1 MSPKEPDLLFG
12 TSLYFPPMLNSALE
26 PLLLA
31 ILRHEDGGGAGVG
44 GGKAGRGW
52 KPPGLF
58 HLAELKSEA
67 GNLKPRLCSYY
78 RAQRRLREAESP
90 PLAEGQAAICEGWSL
105 LLKLG
110 HLVFGRPPLFRIRG
124 DVAGW
129 GRGAVN

>member
-1 MSPKEPDLLFG
+1 MSPKEPDPIFR
-12 TSLYFPPMLNSALE
+12 TSLYFPPTINSALE

-31 ILRHEDGGGAGVG
+31 ILRREDGGGGPSPDTS
-44 GGKAGRGW
+44 GRGW

-58 HLAELKSEA
+58 YPAEPRGAA
-67 GNLKPRLCSYY
+67 GNLKPRLCWRY
-78 RAQRRLREAESP
+78 RAQRRRREAESP
-90 PLAEGQAAICEGWSL
+90 PLTEGQAAVSEGWSR

-110 HLVFGRPPLFRIRG
+110 HLLSGRSPLFRVRG